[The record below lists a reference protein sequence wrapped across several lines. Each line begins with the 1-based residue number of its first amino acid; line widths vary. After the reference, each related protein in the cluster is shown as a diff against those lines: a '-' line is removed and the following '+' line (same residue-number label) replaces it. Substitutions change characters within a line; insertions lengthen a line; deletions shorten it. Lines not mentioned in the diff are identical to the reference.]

1 MKQKIFDATN
11 GGLDIILYYYPQARE
26 VVEGRAKHFK
36 MRAAERTASTT
47 VKKFGQL
54 WYVTDFGDDQ
64 TARNA
69 IDLTMRE
76 ENINFS
82 QALYLLA
89 DRFNVDCGFKPEV
102 NKPDITTRTPHED
115 ETEGSITWDAKK
127 EPEESD
133 LQALGTYVKA
143 ETLQRGLLEAATRKP
158 DLIILDLGLP
168 DGDGIEFIRDLRQ
181 WSAVPVIVLSARS
194 EESDKI
200 AALDAGADDYL
211 SKPFGIGELQARLR
225 VALRRHSAT
234 TAPDPLVKF
243 SDVTVDL
250 AARVIH
256 RGEEEVHLTPI
267 EFRLLAVLLNNA
279 GKVLTQ
285 RQLLNQVWG
294 PNAVEHSH
302 YLRIYMGHLRQKL
315 EQDPARPR
323 HFITETGIG
332 YRFML

>member
-1 MKQKIFDATN
+1 MTN
-11 GGLDIILYYYPQARE
+11 VLIVEDEQAIR
-26 VVEGRAKHFK
+26 RFL
-36 MRAAERTASTT
+36 RTA
-47 VKKFGQL
+47 L
-54 WYVTDFGDDQ
+54 EGDG
-64 TARNA
+64 
-69 IDLTMRE
+69 MRVYE
-76 ENINFS
+76 
-82 QALYLLA
+82 
-89 DRFNVDCGFKPEV
+89 
-102 NKPDITTRTPHED
+102 
-115 ETEGSITWDAKK
+115 
-127 EPEESD
+127 
-133 LQALGTYVKA
+133 A

-234 TAPDPLVKF
+234 AAPDPLVKF

-285 RQLLNQVWG
+285 RQLLNRVWG
-294 PNAVEHSH
+294 QTRSNTVIICVFIWDICDKNWN
-302 YLRIYMGHLRQKL
+302 RIPLA
-315 EQDPARPR
+315 PAISLLKPVLV
-323 HFITETGIG
+323 IG
-332 YRFML
+332 LCFEFLFNKFA